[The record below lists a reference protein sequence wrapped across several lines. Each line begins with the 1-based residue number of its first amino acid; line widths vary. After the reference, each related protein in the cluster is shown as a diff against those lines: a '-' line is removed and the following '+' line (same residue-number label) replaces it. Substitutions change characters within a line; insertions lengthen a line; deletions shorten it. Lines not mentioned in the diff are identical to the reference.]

1 MSAPPPI
8 PPTTHAPPPSAP
20 APKQRMSGCAIAAI
34 IGAVLLVPGI
44 ALLGILAAIAVP
56 AYQEYV
62 TKTRVVVAYTM
73 AQELQYTVDEQ
84 REQSGSCPDN
94 AALGLED
101 PKTYELGSDSSGLR
115 PQATVQTGAVDSG
128 HCAIEMTFKNINAN
142 IDGKTLVLE
151 SAENGWTC
159 YDGTLDGKYRPAQC
173 RAPNI
178 FTQTDSAP

>member
-1 MSAPPPI
+1 
-8 PPTTHAPPPSAP
+8 
-20 APKQRMSGCAIAAI
+20 MSGCAIAAI
-34 IGAVLLVPGI
+34 IGASLLVLGI
-44 ALLGILAAIAVP
+44 PVVGILAAIALP

-62 TKTRVVVAYTM
+62 TKTRVVAAYTM
-73 AQELQYTVDEQ
+73 AQGLQYTVDEQ

-101 PKTYELGSDSSGLR
+101 PHTYELGTDSSGLR
-115 PQATVQTGAVDSG
+115 PQATVQTGAVDNG
-128 HCAIEMTFKNINAN
+128 HCVIEMTFKNINAN

-173 RAPNI
+173 RASNI
-178 FTQTDSAP
+178 FTETDPSP

>member
-8 PPTTHAPPPSAP
+8 PPTTHAQPPSAP

-101 PKTYELGSDSSGLR
+101 PQTYELGSDSSGLR
-115 PQATVQTGAVDSG
+115 PQATVQAGAVDSG
-128 HCAIEMTFKNINAN
+128 HCMIEMTFKNINAN

-173 RAPNI
+173 RASNI
-178 FTQTDSAP
+178 FTQTDPSP